1 MTDQISFLPMLDKM
15 EKPEPLHVKVKRMA
29 EAICGKLWD
38 KHNGNIREYVEECV
52 DRFAKENL
60 PWYDL
65 REDDRV
71 QYDDV
76 VGECFSCGKPITAR
90 DICNVDAINYTWVR
104 KDGKNI
110 NAYVHYNEVCT
121 IKSVM
126 DYDEFHDVYLRLT
139 GYTDE
144 EYIQN
149 MKRDQPSVFYARVK
163 AGMYDEEGH
172 RLHPEGWLSQPKRK
186 KRHPK
191 KVV

>member
-1 MTDQISFLPMLDKM
+1 MMESVQLDLFAEHENPVPLYVQVQRK
-15 EKPEPLHVKVKRMA
+15 EK
-29 EAICGKLWD
+29 AICDELWA
-38 KHNGNIREYVEECV
+38 KHNGNVKEYVEECV
-52 DRFAKENL
+52 DRFEKENL

-90 DICNVDAINYTWVR
+90 DICNVDAILYSWKR

-110 NAYVHYNEVCT
+110 DAYVHYNEYCAT
-121 IKSVM
+121 KSVN
-126 DYDEFHDVYLRLT
+126 DHEKFHDVYLRLT

-149 MKRDQPSVFYARVK
+149 LKLEQPSVFEARVK

-172 RLHPEGWLSQPKRK
+172 RLHPEGWLCQPRKKKRK
-186 KRHPK
+186 AKE
-191 KVV
+191 VA